1 MRLKGQEGQRE
12 ALSAL
17 KHRGSRR
24 GTGGQGHRRL
34 SCHAM
39 MVGQGGW
46 VTGRR
51 RLWRVGVRWLKR
63 REGLQT
69 GEVLFRWVCDGA
81 LGRKREHVASRQGV
95 TSQGGQQSSCFC
107 DLRWGER
114 PKFLRGVEKK
124 GDGRLLKAD
133 GAERKEP

>member
-1 MRLKGQEGQRE
+1 
-12 ALSAL
+12 
-17 KHRGSRR
+17 
-24 GTGGQGHRRL
+24 
-34 SCHAM
+34 M